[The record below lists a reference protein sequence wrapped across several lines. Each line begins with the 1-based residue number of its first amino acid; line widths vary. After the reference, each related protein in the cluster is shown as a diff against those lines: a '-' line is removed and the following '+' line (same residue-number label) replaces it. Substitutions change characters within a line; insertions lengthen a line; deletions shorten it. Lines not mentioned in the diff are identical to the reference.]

1 MIGASNLPLGSH
13 YEAAGFY
20 NIIDGPH
27 FTSMCYTAYG
37 KFHKKK
43 ICNKHFTI
51 KFEVLNFARKKSFLG
66 ALKSLCLSSRKVLFP
81 CTTSC

>member
-1 MIGASNLPLGSH
+1 MIGSSNLPLGSH

-43 ICNKHFTI
+43 KY
-51 KFEVLNFARKKSFLG
+51 A
-66 ALKSLCLSSRKVLFP
+66 
-81 CTTSC
+81 TSTSP

>member
-1 MIGASNLPLGSH
+1 MIGASYLPLGSH

-27 FTSMCYTAYG
+27 FTSMRYTAYG

-51 KFEVLNFARKKSFLG
+51 KFEVFEFCEEKKFFG
-66 ALKSLCLSSRKVLFP
+66 
-81 CTTSC
+81 CT

>member
-43 ICNKHFTI
+43 NMQQALHHKVWSFEFCEEK
-51 KFEVLNFARKKSFLG
+51 KFFG
-66 ALKSLCLSSRKVLFP
+66 
-81 CTTSC
+81 CT